1 MFQLA
6 CIGRSQLRCALLI
19 RSLPSPGFLHVPS
32 PLPFQYLDG
41 TNFYKACNLGGD
53 ARIDNADQR
62 VTADIKDFS
71 DEIASLY
78 ASLLKPLLDVVLFT
92 WKLGSLLG
100 WQGPVAMHSYF
111 VLSGIGQSASSRGGG
126 PLRREGG
133 CTSEKAREEWAMA
146 LCAMLALILILS
158 TVVFV
163 FFPRTCSE
171 KEDHASFGSVG
182 GARIRTGGILSHR
195 AQQTHHQQRG
205 NRILRVRTNI

>member
-1 MFQLA
+1 L
-6 CIGRSQLRCALLI
+6 CLL
-19 RSLPSPGFLHVPS
+19 SLH
-32 PLPFQYLDG
+32 FQYLDG

-111 VLSGIGQSASSRGGG
+111 VLSGIGQSSKQQ
-126 PLRREGG
+126 RRRTSAEGG
-133 CTSEKAREEWAMA
+133 WMHVGKHAR
-146 LCAMLALILILS
+146 
-158 TVVFV
+158 
-163 FFPRTCSE
+163 
-171 KEDHASFGSVG
+171 
-182 GARIRTGGILSHR
+182 
-195 AQQTHHQQRG
+195 
-205 NRILRVRTNI
+205 